1 MTRRTAIQP
10 DLFAAEEHR
19 AKLERLG
26 DPLQEME
33 AVIDFAAL
41 AAAVEKIAPLKD
53 QPKGGRPPYPIETM
67 VRIVVLKRLYGLSDE
82 QMEYQLLDRTS
93 FKRFCGLEH
102 SRTVPDRTTIWL
114 FENRIG
120 AAGAQ
125 ALFEAV
131 KRQIERKGYIA
142 RGGQIVDATLVRAP
156 RQHFTRE
163 EREIVEQ
170 RAMPRGWK
178 PAKRRQKDLDAAW
191 TKKHGKSYY
200 GYKLSVCVDRKHKL
214 IRRLKTDTAS
224 THDSQHF
231 EALLDSGN
239 TCRDVYADRGYA
251 SKEREEMLQAKGYRP
266 QIQRKAKPHRPLP
279 KRQKARNTR
288 IARVRARVEHVFAA
302 IEHMGGK
309 MIRTIGQARADFA
322 LTLMAAC
329 YNIRRTVWLVKS
341 NAIPW

>member
-19 AKLERLG
+19 AKLDRLG
-26 DPLQEME
+26 DPLQEMDS
-33 AVIDFAAL
+33 VIDFAAL
-41 AAAVEKIAPLKD
+41 AAEVEKIFPSKD
-53 QPKGGRPPYPIETM
+53 QSKGGRPPYPIETM

-102 SRTVPDRTTIWL
+102 SRTIPDRTTIWL

-156 RQHFTRE
+156 RQHFSRDE
-163 EREIVEQ
+163 QEIVER
-170 RAMPRGWK
+170 RAMPRGWS
-178 PAKRRQKDLDAAW
+178 PAKRRQKDLDASW
-191 TKKHGKSYY
+191 TKKHGKSHY

-251 SKEREEMLQAKGYRP
+251 SKQREEALQAKGYRP

-302 IEHMGGK
+302 IEAMGGK